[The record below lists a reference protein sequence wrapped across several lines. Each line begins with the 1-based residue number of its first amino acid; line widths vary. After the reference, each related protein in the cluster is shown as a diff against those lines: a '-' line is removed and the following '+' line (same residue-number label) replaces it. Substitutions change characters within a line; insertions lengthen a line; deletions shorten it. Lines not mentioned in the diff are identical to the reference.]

1 VGVRRR
7 RELRLLIQNSVTV
20 MMDKGAGHA
29 RDAAG
34 IAVDGGAT
42 FPRIVELLATGRFL
56 SPEAS
61 FKQENAW
68 AAASVKSHFIAT
80 RPGRGSELS

>member
-1 VGVRRR
+1 MRRH

-20 MMDKGAGHA
+20 MMGKGAGHA
-29 RDAAG
+29 RDALG
-34 IAVDGGAT
+34 LPLTEG
-42 FPRIVELLATGRFL
+42 PRFRASSSCSPRGRFL

-68 AAASVKSHFIAT
+68 AAARVKSHFIAT
-80 RPGRGSELS
+80 RPGRGFELS